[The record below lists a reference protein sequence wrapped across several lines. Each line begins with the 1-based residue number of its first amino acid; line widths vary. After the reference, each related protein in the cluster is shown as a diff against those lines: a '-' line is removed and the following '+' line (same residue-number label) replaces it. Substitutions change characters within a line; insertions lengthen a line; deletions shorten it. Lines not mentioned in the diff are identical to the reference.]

1 MKTQVTSR
9 QDKEQINESINTNG
23 KYKYILPKENTQ
35 KTLGKKHYFGIRIKI
50 LFWNW
55 NKEPKNTLGT

>member
-1 MKTQVTSR
+1 MKTQFTGR

-35 KTLGKKHYFGIRIKI
+35 KTLGKKT
-50 LFWNW
+50 LFWNQ
-55 NKEPKNTLGT
+55 NKNIVLELE